1 MMRQTLLCAGA
12 LLALSGGTAQAQQ
25 VQPLCTENTRACL
38 IRTAQS
44 YLDSIVHHDGSKVPV
59 TPHLRRTENGEVTAD
74 GEANFRAVQPQQP
87 DNLGHANTRFFVDE
101 QQGTVIYYTLFRFT
115 GKLDP
120 TRKTQIDDYPPL
132 QKPFTTHM
140 AERIKVERGLISEI
154 EVIFENKVGTLD
166 DPSGWPD
173 QAGPA
178 LPAKAPVVPPG
189 CTDSSRGCLI
199 AAANS
204 YLDAVVT
211 HDGSRVLLH
220 PDVRRTQNGRT
231 TAVGDAA
238 IRASMLKEP
247 DMLPHKNTRWFVDRE
262 QDTAIAFT
270 LFVVQP
276 ANADPKRPA
285 YNSNG
290 KGATTHLAERFRIQN
305 GVIAEIEAV
314 HTSEYGKMDGTSGWP
329 DAR

>member
-1 MMRQTLLCAGA
+1 MRNLLASATA
-12 LLALSGGTAQAQQ
+12 LLALSAGAAQAQQ
-25 VQPLCTENTRACL
+25 VKPLCTDTSRACL

-44 YLDSIVHHDGSKVPV
+44 YLDSIVLHDGSKVPV
-59 TPHLRRTENGEVTAD
+59 TATMRRTENGIVTAD
-74 GEANFRAVQPQQP
+74 GEENFRAVQPEQP
-87 DNLGHANTRFFVDE
+87 DNKGHANTRFFVDE
-101 QQGTVIYYTLFRFT
+101 EQGTVVYYTLFRFT

-120 TRKTQIDDYPPL
+120 TRKTQIDNYPEL

-140 AERIKVERGLISEI
+140 AERIRIEKGLISEI
-154 EVIFENKVGTLD
+154 EVIFENKVGTMD

-178 LPAKAPVVPPG
+178 LPDKAPVVKPA
-189 CTDSSRGCLI
+189 CTDNSRACLI
-199 AAANS
+199 AAAKS

-211 HDGSRVLLH
+211 HDDRKVLLH

-231 TAVGDAA
+231 TAEGDAA

-262 QDTAIAFT
+262 QNTAIAFT
-270 LFVVQP
+270 LFIVQP
-276 ANADPKRPA
+276 TNADPKRPA
-285 YNSNG
+285 YSSNG
-290 KGATTHLAERFRIQN
+290 KGATTRLAERFRIQQ
-305 GVIAEIEAV
+305 GVITEIEAV

-329 DAR
+329 DAP